1 MSSDRP
7 PSTTLSEYLAMQNS
21 TPSPPPQTPSPF
33 LSSTPTTASSAAIPI
48 LSIKDPKTLLSIII
62 VFSIFAL
69 LLFLSS
75 SSSSS
80 SFSSSA
86 ASRHY
91 RPDPFLFPNQQA
103 HRIIY
108 HDNNSSDPT
117 PPSIAY
123 LLSGSKG
130 DLGRIL
136 RLLHAA
142 YHPRNQYL
150 LHLDRSASDSERE
163 KLALRVQSL
172 PIFRAAQNV
181 HVIGNADFVYPTG
194 SSAISFT
201 LHGASILLRLS
212 PNWDW
217 FISLSVRDYP
227 LITQDDLLHIMSFLP
242 KDLNFV
248 NHSSYI
254 GWRESR
260 RLRPIIVDPGLYLS
274 EKTDMFYAT
283 QKRVLPNAYRLF
295 TVTNLVCVP
304 KKRKSSIFRGLE
316 GAWKH
321 IRILEWKWKRDVTL
335 VSLEMARSLVQERVD
350 PYHSSFW
357 RTETME
363 KVIRASYC
371 SRDARSSFTILSRN
385 FIEFCVVGIENLP
398 RTLLMY
404 FSNTPSALSNY
415 FPTILCNSQQ
425 FNKTIINHNLVYANS
440 DTPPREK
447 PQPIS
452 STGYDAMI
460 QHGAAFATGL
470 QLDDP
475 ILDRVDR
482 EVLKRRRGKVVP
494 GGWCLGGFAN
504 DTCSVW
510 GDADILR
517 PSPRARILERLL
529 VRLLS
534 NGTFRSHQ
542 CIDE

>member
-1 MSSDRP
+1 MSSDPP
-7 PSTTLSEYLAMQNS
+7 PSTTLSQYLAMQNS

-33 LSSTPTTASSAAIPI
+33 LYSTPTTASSAAIPI
-48 LSIKDPKTLLSIII
+48 LSIKDPKALLSIII

-69 LLFLSS
+69 LLFLSSSSS

-181 HVIGNADFVYPTG
+181 HVIGKADFVYPTG

-212 PNWDW
+212 TNWDW

-304 KKRKSSIFRGLE
+304 KKRKLSIFRGLK
-316 GAWKH
+316 GVWKH
-321 IRILEWKWKRDVTL
+321 IRTLEWKWKRDVTP
-335 VSLEMARSLVQERVD
+335 VSSEMARSLAQAGVD
-350 PYHSSFW
+350 GVN
-357 RTETME
+357 M
-363 KVIRASYC
+363 
-371 SRDARSSFTILSRN
+371 
-385 FIEFCVVGIENLP
+385 
-398 RTLLMY
+398 
-404 FSNTPSALSNY
+404 
-415 FPTILCNSQQ
+415 Q
-425 FNKTIINHNLVYANS
+425 
-440 DTPPREK
+440 
-447 PQPIS
+447 
-452 STGYDAMI
+452 
-460 QHGAAFATGL
+460 
-470 QLDDP
+470 DP
-475 ILDRVDR
+475 
-482 EVLKRRRGKVVP
+482 
-494 GGWCLGGFAN
+494 
-504 DTCSVW
+504 
-510 GDADILR
+510 
-517 PSPRARILERLL
+517 
-529 VRLLS
+529 
-534 NGTFRSHQ
+534 
-542 CIDE
+542 

>member
-48 LSIKDPKTLLSIII
+48 LSIKDPKALLSIII

-69 LLFLSS
+69 LLFLSSS

-117 PPSIAY
+117 PPSISY

-295 TVTNLVCVP
+295 T
-304 KKRKSSIFRGLE
+304 G
-316 GAWKH
+316 
-321 IRILEWKWKRDVTL
+321 
-335 VSLEMARSLVQERVD
+335 
-350 PYHSSFW
+350 
-357 RTETME
+357 
-363 KVIRASYC
+363 
-371 SRDARSSFTILSRN
+371 SSFTILSRN

-482 EVLKRRRGKVVP
+482 EILKRRRGKVVP

-504 DTCSVW
+504 DTCSGW

>member
-1 MSSDRP
+1 
-7 PSTTLSEYLAMQNS
+7 MQNS
-21 TPSPPPQTPSPF
+21 THSPSPPPPTPTPTPSPF
-33 LSSTPTTASSAAIPI
+33 LSSIPAAAAAATAPI
-48 LSIKDPKTLLSIII
+48 LSIKDPKALLSIIL
-62 VFSIFAL
+62 VSSLFAL

-80 SFSSSA
+80 LSSSA
-86 ASRHY
+86 APIHS

-136 RLLHAA
+136 RLLYAA

-181 HVIGNADFVYPTG
+181 HVIGKADFVYPTG

-295 TVTNLVCVP
+295 
-304 KKRKSSIFRGLE
+304 SG
-316 GAWKH
+316 
-321 IRILEWKWKRDVTL
+321 
-335 VSLEMARSLVQERVD
+335 
-350 PYHSSFW
+350 
-357 RTETME
+357 
-363 KVIRASYC
+363 
-371 SRDARSSFTILSRN
+371 SSFTILSRN
-385 FIEFCVVGIENLP
+385 FIEFCVVGIDNLP

-404 FSNTPSALSNY
+404 FSNTPAALSNY

-440 DTPPREK
+440 ETPPREK

-452 STGYDAMI
+452 SADYDAMI

-470 QLDDP
+470 RVDDP

-482 EVLKRRRGKVVP
+482 EILKRRRGKVVP

-517 PSPRARILERLL
+517 PSPQARRLEQLL
-529 VRLLS
+529 VGLLS
-534 NGTFRSHQ
+534 NGTFLSHQ
-542 CIDE
+542 CIYE